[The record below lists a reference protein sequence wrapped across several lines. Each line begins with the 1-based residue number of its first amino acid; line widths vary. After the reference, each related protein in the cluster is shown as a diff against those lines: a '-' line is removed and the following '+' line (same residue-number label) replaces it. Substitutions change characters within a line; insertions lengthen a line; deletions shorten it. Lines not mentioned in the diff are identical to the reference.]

1 MAVVVAVEIIGL
13 ICEPWWTINGSFMVV
28 WLSYTYVH
36 SGEDGGG
43 HGVEGESMV
52 GQWRR
57 CKGGEEGKK
66 HLFIYFYKK

>member
-52 GQWRR
+52 GQ
-57 CKGGEEGKK
+57 
-66 HLFIYFYKK
+66 

>member
-1 MAVVVAVEIIGL
+1 
-13 ICEPWWTINGSFMVV
+13 MVV

-36 SGEDGGG
+36 SGEDGG
-43 HGVEGESMV
+43 GVEGESMV